1 MRIVRNYITL
11 SFLFLHLGLQKPYAQ
26 ANLIDFESIPKDGT
40 ILVYSHL
47 DDDLIWMLPFWKIT
61 EKFIGGAMPATP
73 RYNTIIH
80 QQQIFLDNNNYD
92 IDYES
97 NWITPWSQ
105 ITDSE
110 YSGYYLRRDQ
120 SYSYLLADHIES
132 RLWSDKEPMSDHE
145 VNKVKAKLE
154 QYFANPEMRRVVTSA
169 GITTL

>member
-110 YSGYYLRRDQ
+110 YSGY
-120 SYSYLLADHIES
+120 
-132 RLWSDKEPMSDHE
+132 
-145 VNKVKAKLE
+145 
-154 QYFANPEMRRVVTSA
+154 
-169 GITTL
+169 